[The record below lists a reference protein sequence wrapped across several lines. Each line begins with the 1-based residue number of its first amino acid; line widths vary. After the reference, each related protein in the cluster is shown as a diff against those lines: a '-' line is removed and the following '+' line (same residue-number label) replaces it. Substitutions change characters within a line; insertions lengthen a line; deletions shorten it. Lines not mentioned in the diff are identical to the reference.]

1 MSHRASRLSSHPMG
15 RWWWSID
22 KPVLLTTVILML
34 CGLLAV
40 ALASSAVMDTYDV
53 DAFYFFRR
61 QFMFILLAIP
71 CILALSTFSP
81 TGIQRLAVVMLV
93 GCAIGIVLTLLLG
106 QDVKGARRWVYFAG
120 VSLQP
125 TEFLKP
131 ALVVFTAWMLS
142 FTREE
147 ERARRFFTSL
157 GVLGFLVLLM
167 FLQPDFG
174 MILMHSIVWGTQV
187 FLSGMPLVW
196 LALLA
201 CAGLL
206 LGASGYLILPHVR
219 SRVERFLDPSS
230 GDSYQVDQA
239 REALLSGGLFGR
251 GAGEG
256 VVKFHLPDA
265 HTDFI
270 LAVIG
275 EEFGLLACVVLLC
288 LYLTVLVRG
297 YRALMEKEDRFVI
310 LAGSGLLS
318 IFALQVLVNTGVVL
332 NVIPTTGMT
341 LPFISYGGSGTLSM
355 AITVGF
361 LMALMRKRGDDVVRK
376 RSK

>member
-1 MSHRASRLSSHPMG
+1 MTRTSRLSSHPMG

-22 KPVLLTTVILML
+22 KPILVTTVILMM

-40 ALASSAVMDTYDV
+40 ALASSAVMGTYDV

-71 CILALSTFSP
+71 CILALSTFTP
-81 TGIQRLAVVMLV
+81 TGIRRLSILMLIA
-93 GCAIGIVLTLLLG
+93 CAIGILLTIFLG

-120 VSLQP
+120 ISVQP

-147 ERARRFFTSL
+147 ERVGRFLISLATL
-157 GVLGFLVLLM
+157 GVLVAMM
-167 FLQPDFG
+167 FFQPDFG
-174 MILMHSIVWGTQV
+174 MILMHSIVWGVQV
-187 FLSGMPLVW
+187 FLSGMPIMW
-196 LALLA
+196 LGFLA
-201 CAGLL
+201 IGGFL
-206 LGASGYLILPHVR
+206 LGTCGYLILPHVR
-219 SRVERFLDPSS
+219 SRVERFLDPTS

-239 REALLSGGLFGR
+239 REALLSGGMFGR

-275 EEFGLLACVVLLC
+275 EEFGMIACLVILC
-288 LYLTVLVRG
+288 LYLSIIVRG
-297 YRALMEKEDRFVI
+297 YRALMEKEDRFVV
-310 LAGSGLLS
+310 LAGSGLLAILS
-318 IFALQVLVNTGVVL
+318 LQVLVNMGVVL

-341 LPFISYGGSGTLSM
+341 LPFISYGGSGTLAM
-355 AITVGF
+355 AVTVGF
-361 LMALMRKRGDDVVRK
+361 LVSFMRKRGEDVVKK
-376 RSK
+376 RTK